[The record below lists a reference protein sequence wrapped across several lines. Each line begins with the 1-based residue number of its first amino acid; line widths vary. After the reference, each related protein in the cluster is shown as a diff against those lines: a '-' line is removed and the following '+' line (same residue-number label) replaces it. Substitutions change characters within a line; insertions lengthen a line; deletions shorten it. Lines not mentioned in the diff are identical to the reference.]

1 MKSIRDQSLADY
13 VVIAISP
20 ALIMTLIGSLI
31 YFLLEVFYP
40 GEYQGRMRWVL
51 SCFVFGSVLVA
62 RVAMHPEAAP
72 RAPIY
77 SLVLT
82 VAAWFV
88 LGFFIEYPGELR
100 ALSWVINAG
109 LVLLVWWC
117 AKRLTWDCT
126 YINDEVDAGKSGLL
140 QVTGFEKP
148 TQPASP
154 PLQSPPPPAVGD
166 GASDDDKLGWWE
178 RFVRY
183 RDAQRKQHTPG
194 AWIIYFS
201 LAALPLFGLF
211 QALIPAEDEARRRY
225 TFVLMAVYIAS
236 GLGLLLTTCFLGL
249 RRYLRQRKLR
259 MPAKMVGSWLLSGG
273 VLIAVLLVVGAVL
286 PRPNSE
292 TALVD
297 IDPLGSRKRK
307 ANDQSFIKDGSGKDK
322 GNPGETQNKKDGP
335 GQGKD
340 SSGGKDTKGEQGGQG
355 KDQKGGSQKDS
366 KDGGQKGGNQKNGS
380 AAKDQK
386 KGDGPKKDGDQKKN
400 DGGSSSDDQ
409 AKGDKK
415 EDQKNKDD
423 GSAMSKSKEFF
434 RHLPQMGQ
442 LSTVLKWIIFGVL
455 AGLIVY
461 HLMRS
466 GLNWLANF
474 TKWARDLL
482 DSLRAFWERLFGR
495 RETTSGSDGK
505 VEPAAAMARPPR
517 PFSSFRNPFDDGSAD
532 RVSPVELVRYSFAAL
547 QAWAN
552 EHDLG
557 RPPDETPLEFAAR
570 VGDEVPAL
578 DVDARQLALLYARA
592 VYARGGMPSDCIE
605 SLRHFWE
612 KLETVQEQPL
622 SA

>member
-1 MKSIRDQSLADY
+1 MKSIRDQTLADY

-51 SCFVFGSVLVA
+51 GCFVFGSVLVA

-77 SLVLT
+77 SVVLT

-88 LGFFIEYPGELR
+88 LGVFIEYPGELR
-100 ALSWVINAG
+100 AISWIINAG

-140 QVTGFEKP
+140 QVTGWEKP
-148 TQPASP
+148 TQHEPSP
-154 PLQSPPPPAVGD
+154 TPSRPKEEGETGEDL
-166 GASDDDKLGWWE
+166 KLGWWD
-178 RFVRY
+178 RFVKY

-201 LAALPLFGLF
+201 LVALPMFGLF
-211 QALIPAEDEARRRY
+211 QALIPAEDEPRRRY
-225 TFVLMAVYIAS
+225 TFLLMAVYIAS

-259 MPAKMVGSWLLSGG
+259 MPAKMVSSWILSGG

-307 ANDQSFIKDGSGKDK
+307 ANDQSFIKDGSGKEK

-340 SSGGKDTKGEQGGQG
+340 SAGGKDAKGEKSGQG
-355 KDQKGGSQKDS
+355 KDQKGGSQKEG
-366 KDGGQKGGNQKNGS
+366 KDGGQKGGNQKDGNPG
-380 AAKDQK
+380 KDQK
-386 KGDGPKKDGDQKKN
+386 KGDGQKKDGDQKKS
-400 DGGSSSDDQ
+400 DGGSSSGNE

-415 EDQKNKDD
+415 EDQKNKDGD
-423 GSAMSKSKEFF
+423 SAISKSKEFF

-455 AGLIVY
+455 AGVVVF

-482 DSLRAFWERLFGR
+482 DSLRAFWERLFGK
-495 RETTSGSDGK
+495 REKVTGSDSAA
-505 VEPAAAMARPPR
+505 EPIATTVRPPR
-517 PFSSFRNPFDDGSAD
+517 PFSSFRNPFDDGSAS
-532 RVSPVELVRYSFAAL
+532 RMPPEEVIRYTFAAL
-547 QAWAN
+547 QAWAH
-552 EHDLG
+552 ERELG
-557 RPPDETPLEFAAR
+557 RPPEETPLEFAAR

-578 DVDARQLALLYARA
+578 DAEARQLALLYASA
-592 VYARGGMPSDCIE
+592 VYACDRLPKHCIE
-605 SLRHFWE
+605 TVRRFWS
-612 KLETVQEQPL
+612 KLETVAEQPL

>member
-1 MKSIRDQSLADY
+1 MKSIRDQTLADY

-51 SCFVFGSVLVA
+51 GCFVFGSVLVA

-77 SLVLT
+77 SVVLT
-82 VAAWFV
+82 LSAWFV
-88 LGFFIEYPGELR
+88 LGVFIEYPGELR
-100 ALSWVINAG
+100 AVSWVINAG

-140 QVTGFEKP
+140 QVTGLEKSDKKEE
-148 TQPASP
+148 PAPEEDS
-154 PLQSPPPPAVGD
+154 
-166 GASDDDKLGWWE
+166 KLGWWD
-178 RFVRY
+178 RFVHY
-183 RDAQRKQHTPG
+183 RDAQRKRHTPG
-194 AWIIYFS
+194 AWVIYFS
-201 LAALPLFGLF
+201 LPALAMFGLF
-211 QALIPAEDEARRRY
+211 QALIPAEDEPRRRY
-225 TFVLMAVYIAS
+225 TFLMMAVYIAS

-273 VLIAVLLVVGAVL
+273 ALIAVLLIVGAVL

-292 TALVD
+292 TPLVD

-322 GNPGETQNKKDGP
+322 GNPGETENKKDGP
-335 GQGKD
+335 AKGKD
-340 SSGGKDTKGEQGGQG
+340 SSGGKDAKGEKGGQG
-355 KDQKGGSQKDS
+355 KDQKGGNQKDS
-366 KDGGQKGGNQKNGS
+366 KDGGQKGG
-380 AAKDQK
+380 DQK
-386 KGDGPKKDGDQKKN
+386 DGKGGKEQKKDDGQKKDGNQKKE
-400 DGGSSSDDQ
+400 DGGSSGSDE
-409 AKGDKK
+409 AKNDKK

-442 LSTVLKWIIFGVL
+442 LSTVIKWIIFGVL
-455 AGLIVY
+455 AALVVF
-461 HLMRS
+461 HLLKS
-466 GLNWLANF
+466 GLSWLANF

-482 DSLRAFWERLFGR
+482 DSLRAFWERLFGS
-495 RETTSGSDGK
+495 REKTAGAEAGL
-505 VEPAAAMARPPR
+505 EPAAATIRSPR
-517 PFSSFRNPFDDGSAD
+517 PFASFRNPFDDGSAD
-532 RVSPVELVRYSFAAL
+532 RLSPEEVVRYTFAAL
-547 QAWAN
+547 QAWAH
-552 EHDLG
+552 ERDLG
-557 RPPDETPLEFAAR
+557 RPPEETPQEFAAR
-570 VGDEVPAL
+570 VGDEMPAL
-578 DVDARQLALLYARA
+578 DEDARQLALLYARA
-592 VYARGGMPSDCIE
+592 VYARG
-605 SLRHFWE
+605 SLPAQSLEIMRQFWD
-612 KLETVQEQPL
+612 KLETVTEQPL

>member
-13 VVIAISP
+13 VIVAISP

-40 GEYQGRMRWVL
+40 GEYQGRMRWIL
-51 SCFVFGSVLVA
+51 ACFVFGSVLVA

-77 SLVLT
+77 SVVLT
-82 VAAWFV
+82 LAAWFA
-88 LGFFIEYPGELR
+88 LGMFIEYPGELR
-100 ALSWVINAG
+100 TVSWVINAG

-126 YINDEVDAGKSGLL
+126 YIDDEVDAGKTGLL
-140 QVTGFEKP
+140 QATGLEKS
-148 TQPASP
+148 AKKEE
-154 PLQSPPPPAVGD
+154 PLTE
-166 GASDDDKLGWWE
+166 DDPKLGWWD

-183 RDAQRKQHTPG
+183 RDAQRKKHTPG
-194 AWIIYFS
+194 AWVIYFS
-201 LAALPLFGLF
+201 LPAMAMFGLF
-211 QALIPAEDEARRRY
+211 QALIPAEDEPRRRY
-225 TFVLMAVYIAS
+225 TFLMMAVYIAS

-259 MPAKMVGSWLLSGG
+259 MPAKMVGSWLLTGG
-273 VLIAVLLVVGAVL
+273 ALVAVLLIVGAVL

-307 ANDQSFIKDGSGKDK
+307 ANEQSFVKDGSGKDK
-322 GNPGETQNKKDGP
+322 GNPGENENKQDGP
-335 GQGKD
+335 GKGKD
-340 SSGGKDTKGEQGGQG
+340 SSGGKDSKGEKGSQG
-355 KDQKGGSQKDS
+355 KDQKS
-366 KDGGQKGGNQKNGS
+366 GNQKDGKNGNQKS
-380 AAKDQK
+380 GDQKDGKNGDQKDGKGGKEQKKDVDQK
-386 KGDGPKKDGDQKKN
+386 KDGNQKKDN
-400 DGGSSSDDQ
+400 DGSSGNDE
-409 AKGDKK
+409 AKNDKK

-455 AGLIVY
+455 AALVVI
-461 HLMRS
+461 HMLKS
-466 GLNWLANF
+466 GLSWLANF

-482 DSLRAFWERLFGR
+482 DSLRAFWERLFGG
-495 RETTSGSDGK
+495 RESDAGEK
-505 VEPAAAMARPPR
+505 ATVATPIATIRPPR
-517 PFSSFRNPFDDGSAD
+517 PFSSFRNPFDDGSA
-532 RVSPVELVRYSFAAL
+532 RRRSPEEVVRYTFAAL
-547 QAWAN
+547 QAWAH

-557 RPPDETPLEFAAR
+557 RPPEETPLEFAAR
-570 VGDEVPAL
+570 VGDEVPSL
-578 DVDARQLALLYARA
+578 DEDARQLALLYARA
-592 VYARGGMPSDCIE
+592 VYARG
-605 SLRHFWE
+605 SLPAQSLETMRQFWG
-612 KLETVQEQPL
+612 KLETVAEHPL